1 MKSLNLNIKGCFPC
15 LNMKRSHGIK
25 LIAGLLLL
33 SGCTKNFEKINTDP
47 TRLLTLSSTDL
58 RSLFPGSIVQTFVGT
73 SYWASSLGPGLF
85 SRQFASTQVAHS
97 FQRYLIPDFM
107 PATIYNAWYGALSP
121 LQNIIDATR
130 DNAPTLNAVA
140 RIWKVFILHRAT
152 DTWGPIIYS
161 QIGSPGKV
169 LTFDSQKDVYYD
181 FFKELESAD
190 SLLKNNLN
198 TPSFGDKDPIYQG
211 NNSEWRKFGNTLRLR
226 LAMRISMVDSAKAK
240 MEAEKAVSNGVMTDL
255 SDNAFVAVSVAN
267 PNGMN
272 FQTGWNEQ
280 RMSCE
285 FESLFKGWNDPRMSK
300 YWSPALTDGQYRGVR
315 CGMTPAQQV
324 IPENSYDNTS
334 NVSLYLQPVNMNT
347 TPQTVMYSAEAY
359 FARAE
364 GALNGWDMGGTAQE
378 LYQKGIESSMN
389 TWGITD
395 PTVINTYINGTSLPV
410 ALNDYY
416 HTPALTD
423 IPVKFSNDPQ
433 KEREQIGTQKWI
445 AEFPQP
451 HETWAEV
458 RRSGY
463 PKTYP
468 LLNSD
473 NPNVPTT
480 EMIPRMLYPIAEH
493 DNNLAGYQTAV
504 QELGAGGNLEST
516 HLWWDVH

>member
-1 MKSLNLNIKGCFPC
+1 MKSLNLNIKRNFPF
-15 LNMKRSHGIK
+15 LNMRTSYGIV
-25 LIAGLLLL
+25 LIASLMLLAR
-33 SGCTKNFEKINTDP
+33 CTKNFEKINTDP
-47 TRLLTLSSTDL
+47 TRLLILSSTDL

-73 SYWASSLGPGLF
+73 SYWASSLGPGLY

-97 FQRYLIPDFM
+97 FQRYLIPNFM
-107 PATIYNAWYGALSP
+107 PATIYNAWYGAMSP
-121 LQNIIDATR
+121 LQNIIDASG
-130 DNAPTLNAVA
+130 DNAPTINAVA

-161 QIGSPGKV
+161 QIGSPGRV
-169 LTFDSQKDVYYD
+169 ITFDSQKDVYYD

-198 TPSFGDKDPIYQG
+198 TPSFGGKDPIYHG
-211 NNSEWRKFGNTLRLR
+211 SSSEWLKFCNTLRLR
-226 LAMRISMVDSAKAK
+226 LAMRISMVDPDKAK
-240 MEAEKAVSNGVMTDL
+240 IEAEKAVSNGVMTDIN
-255 SDNAFVAVSVAN
+255 DNAFVTVSVAN

-324 IPENSYDNTS
+324 IPQNSYDNNS
-334 NVSLYLQPVNMNT
+334 NVSAYLQPENMNT
-347 TPQTVMYSAEAY
+347 TPQTVMYTAEAY

-364 GALNGWDMGGTAQE
+364 GALNGWNMAGTAE
-378 LYQKGIESSMN
+378 EFYKKGIESSMN
-389 TWGITD
+389 TWGISD
-395 PTVINTYINGTSLPV
+395 PTVIDTYINGTSLPV

-433 KEREQIGTQKWI
+433 KQREQIGTQKWI

-451 HETWAEV
+451 HETWAEM

-473 NPNVPTT
+473 NPNVPVNI
-480 EMIPRMLYPIAEH
+480 MLPRMLYPIAEH
-493 DNNLAGYQTAV
+493 DNNLAGYQSAV
-504 QELGAGGNLEST
+504 QELGTAGDLEST
-516 HLWWDVH
+516 HVWWDVK

>member
-1 MKSLNLNIKGCFPC
+1 MKGLTLINKRRSPI
-15 LNMKRSHGIK
+15 LNMRKSYRIK
-25 LIAGLLLL
+25 LIACLMFIA
-33 SGCTKNFEKINTDP
+33 GCTKDFEEINTDP
-47 TRLLTLSSTDL
+47 TRLATLSSMDI

-73 SYWASSLGPGLF
+73 SYWASALGPGLF

-107 PATIYNAWYGALSP
+107 PNTIYNAWYGALSP
-121 LQNIIDATR
+121 LQNVINMSG
-130 DNAPTLNAVA
+130 DNDPTLNAVA

-161 QIGSPGKV
+161 QIGSPGRV
-169 LTFDSQKDVYYD
+169 VTFDSQKDVYYD
-181 FFKELESAD
+181 FFEELESAD
-190 SLLKNNLN
+190 SLLRNNLSI
-198 TPSFGDKDPIYQG
+198 PSFADNDPIYHG
-211 NNSEWRKFGNTLRLR
+211 DNEKWLKFCNTLRLR
-226 LAMRISMVDSAKAK
+226 LAMRISMVDPAKAK
-240 MEAEKAVSNGVMTDL
+240 MEAEKAVSNGVMTDV
-255 SDNAFVAVSVAN
+255 SDNALVTVSVAN

-300 YWSPALTDGQYRGVR
+300 YWSPALTDGKYRSVR
-315 CGMTPAQQV
+315 CGMSPAQQV
-324 IPENSYDNTS
+324 IPENSYDNVS
-334 NVSLYLQPVNMNT
+334 NVSLYFQPENMNT
-347 TPQTVMYSAEAY
+347 TPQTVMYAAEAY

-364 GALNGWDMGGTAQE
+364 GALNGWDMGGTAEEFYEQ
-378 LYQKGIESSMN
+378 GIKSSMN

-395 PTVINTYINGTSLPV
+395 ATVINTYTNGTSLPI

-423 IPVKFSNDPQ
+423 IPVKFSTDPEKQ
-433 KEREQIGTQKWI
+433 REQIATQKWI

-451 HETWAEV
+451 HETWAEM
-458 RRSGY
+458 RRTGY

-473 NPNVPTT
+473 NPNVSVH
-480 EMIPRMLYPIAEH
+480 EMISRYLYPIAEH

-504 QELGAGGNLEST
+504 EKLGDGGDLEST
-516 HLWWDVH
+516 HVWWDVK

>member
-1 MKSLNLNIKGCFPC
+1 MKSLNVNIKRSLPFLNIKRLYGINLLAC
-15 LNMKRSHGIK
+15 LM
-25 LIAGLLLL
+25 LLA
-33 SGCTKNFEKINTDP
+33 GCTKNFEKINTDP
-47 TRLLTLSSTDL
+47 TRLATLSSTDL
-58 RSLFPGSIVQTFVGT
+58 RSLFPASIVQTFVGT
-73 SYWASSLGPGLF
+73 SYWASALGPGLF

-107 PATIYNAWYGALSP
+107 PATIYNAWYGAMSP
-121 LQNIIDATR
+121 LQNIINATKE
-130 DNAPTLNAVA
+130 NSPTINAVA

-161 QIGSPGKV
+161 QIGSPGRV
-169 LTFDSQKDVYYD
+169 ITFDSQKDVYYD
-181 FFKELESAD
+181 FFRELESAD
-190 SLLKNNLN
+190 SLLKNNLGI
-198 TPSFGDKDPIYQG
+198 PSFGDKDPIYHG
-211 NNSEWRKFGNTLRLR
+211 NNSEWIKFGNTLRLR
-226 LAMRISMVDSAKAK
+226 LAIRISLVDPAKAK
-240 MEAEKAVSNGVMTDL
+240 MEAEKAVSNGVMTDI
-255 SDNAFVAVSVAN
+255 SDNAFVTVSVAN

-300 YWSPALTDGQYRGVR
+300 YWSPALTDGEYRGVR

-324 IPENSYDNTS
+324 IPQNSYDNNS
-334 NVSLYLQPVNMNT
+334 NVSVYLQPENMNT
-347 TPQTVMYSAEAY
+347 TPQTVMYTAEAY

-364 GALNGWDMGGTAQE
+364 GAVNGWDMGGTAKE
-378 LYQKGIESSMN
+378 FYEKGIESSMN
-389 TWGITD
+389 TWGIID
-395 PTVINTYINGTSLPV
+395 PTVISTYINGTSLPT

-423 IPVKFSNDPQ
+423 IPVKFSDDPQ

-445 AEFPQP
+445 ANFPMP
-451 HETWAEV
+451 HETWAEM

-463 PKTYP
+463 PKVYP

-473 NPNVPTT
+473 NPNVPVT
-480 EMIPRMLYPIAEH
+480 EMIPRYLYPISEH

-504 QELGAGGNLEST
+504 QQLGAGGDLEST
-516 HLWWDVH
+516 HVWWDVN